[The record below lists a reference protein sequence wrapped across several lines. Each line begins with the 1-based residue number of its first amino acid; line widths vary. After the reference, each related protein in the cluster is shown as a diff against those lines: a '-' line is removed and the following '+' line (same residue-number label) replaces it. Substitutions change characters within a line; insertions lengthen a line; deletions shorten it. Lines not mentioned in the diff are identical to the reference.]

1 MIEDRIKTHRRN
13 LQMISG
19 IDRQIKELQ
28 SAIFNFYTENEVVQ
42 DKKNKVVQDVAKL
55 RQDLEDV
62 RRENYEITK
71 AII

>member
-1 MIEDRIKTHRRN
+1 MIEDKIKTHRRN
-13 LQMISG
+13 LQMLSG

-42 DKKNKVVQDVAKL
+42 DKKNKVVQDIAKL

>member
-1 MIEDRIKTHRRN
+1 MIEDKIKTHRRN
-13 LQMISG
+13 LQMLSG

-28 SAIFNFYTENEVVQ
+28 SAIFNFYSENEVVQ
-42 DKKNKVVQDVAKL
+42 DKKNKVVQDIAKL

>member
-1 MIEDRIKTHRRN
+1 MIEDKIKTHRRN
-13 LQMISG
+13 LQMLSG

-42 DKKNKVVQDVAKL
+42 DKKSKVVQDIAKL

>member
-1 MIEDRIKTHRRN
+1 MIEDKIKTHRRN

-42 DKKNKVVQDVAKL
+42 DKKNKVVQDIAKL

>member
-1 MIEDRIKTHRRN
+1 MIEDKIKTHRRN

-55 RQDLEDV
+55 RKDLEDV

>member
-1 MIEDRIKTHRRN
+1 MIEDKIKTHRRN
-13 LQMISG
+13 LQMLSG

-42 DKKNKVVQDVAKL
+42 DKKNKVVQDIAKL
-55 RQDLEDV
+55 RKDLEDV

>member
-1 MIEDRIKTHRRN
+1 MIEDKIKTHRRN

-19 IDRQIKELQ
+19 IDRQLKELQ

-42 DKKNKVVQDVAKL
+42 DKKNKVVQDIARL

>member
-1 MIEDRIKTHRRN
+1 MIEDKIKTHRRN
-13 LQMISG
+13 LQMLSG

-42 DKKNKVVQDVAKL
+42 DKKNKVVQDIAKL
-55 RQDLEDV
+55 RKDLEDV

-71 AII
+71 AIV

>member
-1 MIEDRIKTHRRN
+1 
-13 LQMISG
+13 MISG

-28 SAIFNFYTENEVVQ
+28 SAIFNFYTENEVV
-42 DKKNKVVQDVAKL
+42 KNKRDEVVQNIAKL

-62 RRENYEITK
+62 RRDNYDITK

>member
-1 MIEDRIKTHRRN
+1 MIEDKIKTHRRN

-19 IDRQIKELQ
+19 IDRQLKELQ

-42 DKKNKVVQDVAKL
+42 DKKNKVVQDIAKL

>member
-1 MIEDRIKTHRRN
+1 
-13 LQMISG
+13 MISG
-19 IDRQIKELQ
+19 IDRQLKELQ
-28 SAIFNFYTENEVVQ
+28 SAIFNFYSENEVVQ
-42 DKKNKVVQDVAKL
+42 DKKNKVVQDIAKL

>member
-1 MIEDRIKTHRRN
+1 M
-13 LQMISG
+13 LSG

-42 DKKNKVVQDVAKL
+42 DKKNKVVQDIAKL